1 MKNLFPSF
9 SASLPIYNKTTGF
22 LIAAL
27 VILVLLAIF
36 FRSSTVSGF
45 ADGSGEKTFYMVYA
59 DWCPH
64 CQSVKPSMQKFKED
78 VASGAVPELKGKS
91 VKVELLDG
99 ESKNP
104 QLDTLPA
111 VKGYPTFFLK
121 SGSDVQ
127 EYKGAREVPEMIKF
141 ITGA

>member
-1 MKNLFPSF
+1 MKNFL
-9 SASLPIYNKTTGF
+9 ALLPTYNKTTGF

-27 VILVLLAIF
+27 VILALLAIYF
-36 FRSSTVSGF
+36 GTSQISGF

-64 CQSVKPSMQKFKED
+64 CQTVKPSMQKFKED
-78 VASGAVPELKGKS
+78 VSSGAVAELKGKS
-91 VKVELLDG
+91 VNVELIDG

-104 QLDTLPA
+104 ELDKLPP

-121 SGSDVQ
+121 NGSDVQ
-127 EYKGAREVPEMIKF
+127 EYKGPREVPDMIKF
-141 ITGA
+141 IMGN

>member
-1 MKNLFPSF
+1 MKNLTSLF
-9 SASLPIYNKTTGF
+9 ASLPVYNKTTGF
-22 LIAAL
+22 LIASL
-27 VILVLLAIF
+27 VILALLAIY
-36 FRSSTVSGF
+36 FRSSSVSGF

-64 CQSVKPSMQKFKED
+64 CQTVKPSMQKFKTD
-78 VASGAVPELKGKS
+78 VAAGSVPELKGKS
-91 VKVELLDG
+91 INVELLDG

-104 QLDTLPA
+104 ELEKLPP

-121 SGSDVQ
+121 SGADVQ
-127 EYKGAREVPEMIKF
+127 EYKGPREVPDMIKF